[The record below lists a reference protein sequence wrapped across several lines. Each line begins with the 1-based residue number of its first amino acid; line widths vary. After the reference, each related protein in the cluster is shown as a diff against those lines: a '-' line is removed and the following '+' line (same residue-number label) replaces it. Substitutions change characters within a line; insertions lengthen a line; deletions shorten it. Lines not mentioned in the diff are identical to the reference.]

1 MNFREQFLCFSR
13 LIVFLILFWS
23 LDCFNV
29 LFVFLEFLKGSSK
42 KEKLL
47 DKKVKFLFFLKERQF
62 RKDQRFFKRLNKVKD
77 FFSSSLLLL
86 FLLLFNGLGLFLLF
100 LLFFLSGFSSD
111 SSSSFFLLLDEEVR
125 KLFLFLVIF
134 MNFFF

>member
-62 RKDQRFFKRLNKVKD
+62 RKDQRFFKRLNKIRD
-77 FFSSSLLLL
+77 FFSSSLL
-86 FLLLFNGLGLFLLF
+86 FLLLFNGLGSLFLLF

-134 MNFFF
+134 INFIF